1 MQAVPDPQ
9 RGAKDLWNRAA
20 LRPAG
25 RKHTQHQQNT
35 TTTDVWCV
43 RVCVWGGG
51 GNNDS
56 SVKAETGIK
65 KMDIKHRRQV
75 KGQDFKPPQ
84 ERKSLG
90 KVIV

>member
-35 TTTDVWCV
+35 ARTEGAESQ
-43 RVCVWGGG
+43 RGSGGG
-51 GNNDS
+51 GGGGGCGGYND
-56 SVKAETGIK
+56 
-65 KMDIKHRRQV
+65 R
-75 KGQDFKPPQ
+75 P
-84 ERKSLG
+84 
-90 KVIV
+90 